1 LTLIAIGDL
10 AVLWNRRWQETA
22 MPRFRIA
29 LSALLLV
36 AACKKSDKPVEP
48 APDLVRGTAARPTI
62 AAKSSE
68 PPLARPAGDPR
79 RPVESVPLDPELEA
93 KGLEMMQQLADVVAA
108 DAASCSKLAADIKA
122 FAVQNK
128 LLLSRLVAAESQETE
143 GQRAE
148 FSRRNAAAQAAVAQ
162 KMQTAMTACSGDPA
176 VLAALQEFP
185 GE

>member
-1 LTLIAIGDL
+1 
-10 AVLWNRRWQETA
+10 

-48 APDLVRGTAARPTI
+48 APDLARGTAARPTI

-122 FAVQNK
+122 FAVQ
-128 LLLSRLVAAESQETE
+128 
-143 GQRAE
+143 
-148 FSRRNAAAQAAVAQ
+148 
-162 KMQTAMTACSGDPA
+162 
-176 VLAALQEFP
+176 
-185 GE
+185 